1 MNTFRHIT
9 TLEGN
14 YSRAA
19 ALADRKRYS
28 QSVALIDSMQVN
40 YKLSTARHAEMASL
54 KNLYGLLGTAHS
66 SGKTIANLDST
77 SILSLKAIAENPT
90 AGVAAQKAQNALCFH
105 YSICYNEQGQPKST
119 GTARS
124 PKPTYEE
131 LLSKLNTAT
140 AYPNPSDAYVTIA
153 FTFLHAKDG
162 TELHV
167 FDGLGRQIMSNP
179 IGEVYEGQQFID
191 TRKLPNGVYPYQIV
205 QEGMKV
211 SEGKFVVVH

>member
-1 MNTFRHIT
+1 MKNKDFESKSFTFT
-9 TLEGN
+9 K
-14 YSRAA
+14 
-19 ALADRKRYS
+19 RKS
-28 QSVALIDSMQVN
+28 KAMKQAF
-40 YKLSTARHAEMASL
+40 A
-54 KNLYGLLGTAHS
+54 
-66 SGKTIANLDST
+66 GKT
-77 SILSLKAIAENPT
+77 
-90 AGVAAQKAQNALCFH
+90 AGIVAQNALCFH

-205 QEGMKV
+205 QEGVKV
-211 SEGKFVVVH
+211 SEGKFAVVH